1 MEKSELQKDKI
12 LKIAQSMFSE
22 QGFEATTTREISREA
37 GISDGS
43 LYYYFP
49 DGKREILDTIVH
61 QGIESRTVVIDDW
74 FSEIKT
80 VDDLEQQIIA
90 LYERICSIFEDE
102 DSYRS
107 FMITIRERP
116 LLSDSQSDWLL
127 EVLNNIQDKLIK
139 ELKLITDLLNVDQK
153 DFSNTT
159 GIIISIIQKSLY
171 DELILKNKKVIS
183 NEVKKTT
190 ESEISLLIKLITKK
204 VSSKN

>member
-12 LKIAQSMFSE
+12 IKVAQSMFSE
-22 QGFEATTTREISREA
+22 QGYDATTTREISRKA
-37 GISDGS
+37 DISDGS

-80 VDDLEQQIIA
+80 VYDLERQIIG
-90 LYERICSIFEDE
+90 LYERICLIFEDE

-127 EVLNNIQDKLIK
+127 EILSNIQNKLIQ
-139 ELKLITDLLNVDQK
+139 ELNLIKDLLSIDVNNFED
-153 DFSNTT
+153 TT

-171 DELILKNKKVIS
+171 DELVLKNNKVIS
-183 NEVKKTT
+183 KEVKELT
-190 ESEISLLIKLITKK
+190 ESEISLMVRLIAKK
-204 VSSKN
+204 DLGKN

>member
-12 LKIAQSMFSE
+12 LKVAQSMFSE

-80 VDDLEQQIIA
+80 VSDLEQQIIN
-90 LYERICSIFEDE
+90 LYERICLIFEDE

-116 LLSDSQSDWLL
+116 LLTDSQSDWLL
-127 EVLNNIQDKLIK
+127 EILNNIRIKLVKELDLIK
-139 ELKLITDLLNVDQK
+139 DLLNISSKNFDDTV
-153 DFSNTT
+153 
-159 GIIISIIQKSLY
+159 GIIISIIQKSIY
-171 DELILKNKKVIS
+171 DELVLKNNKVIS
-183 NEVKKTT
+183 DEVKRIT
-190 ESEISLLIKLITKK
+190 ESEISLMTKLITKEDTSEK
-204 VSSKN
+204 

>member
-12 LKIAQSMFSE
+12 LKVAQSMFSE

-61 QGIESRTVVIDDW
+61 QGIESRTVIIDDW
-74 FSEIKT
+74 FSEVKT
-80 VDDLEQQIIA
+80 VDDLKKQIVD
-90 LYERICSIFEDE
+90 LYERICRIFEDE
-102 DSYRS
+102 NSYRS

-116 LLSDSQSDWLL
+116 LLSDSQTDWLI
-127 EVLNNIQDKLIK
+127 EVLSNIQDKLIK
-139 ELKLITDLLNVDQK
+139 ELSAIDDQLNVDVK
-153 DFSNTT
+153 DFKYAT

-171 DELILKNKKVIS
+171 DELILKNNKVIS
-183 NEVKKTT
+183 KEVKELT
-190 ESEISLLIKLITKK
+190 ESEIELMIQLISKK
-204 VSSKN
+204 DLSRN